1 MPDSCG
7 LLLFSIIGGRNQSM
21 TDNIQF
27 DFGQNW
33 DEFSKHSLTP
43 EKVQQAVLNFSELV
57 DSIDLENKSFLDI
70 GFGQGLGLLTATA
83 LKAKTVGCDIN
94 PKCGYV
100 LDQNK
105 KFFPQIEQ
113 VKIPVIIGSIL
124 DDSVIKKISDQSP
137 DKNGNYAIVH
147 SWGVLHHTGKMWE
160 AINNA
165 ANLVSDKGIFI
176 IAIYNRHWSSLMWK
190 FIKWFYNISPRFI
203 KWVIIN
209 FFYVVIAIA
218 KFLVTGKNPFKTKRG
233 MNFYYDVIDWV
244 GGYPYEYASKDEIK
258 NFVEKK
264 GYKLIKFNKARVP
277 TGCNEFIFEKL

>member
-33 DEFSKHSLTP
+33 DEFSKNSLTP

-70 GFGQGLGLLTATA
+70 GFGQGLGLLTATV

-105 KFFPQIEQ
+105 KFFSQIEQ

-124 DDSVIKKISDQSP
+124 DDSV
-137 DKNGNYAIVH
+137 
-147 SWGVLHHTGKMWE
+147 
-160 AINNA
+160 
-165 ANLVSDKGIFI
+165 
-176 IAIYNRHWSSLMWK
+176 
-190 FIKWFYNISPRFI
+190 
-203 KWVIIN
+203 
-209 FFYVVIAIA
+209 
-218 KFLVTGKNPFKTKRG
+218 
-233 MNFYYDVIDWV
+233 
-244 GGYPYEYASKDEIK
+244 
-258 NFVEKK
+258 
-264 GYKLIKFNKARVP
+264 
-277 TGCNEFIFEKL
+277 